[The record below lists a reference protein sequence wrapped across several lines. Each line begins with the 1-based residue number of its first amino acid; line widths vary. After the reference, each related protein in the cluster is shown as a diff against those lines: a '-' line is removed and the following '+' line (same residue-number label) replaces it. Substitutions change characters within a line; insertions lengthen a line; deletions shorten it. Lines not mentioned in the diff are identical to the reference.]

1 MSDLNMCGLC
11 SYLVYIKYLH
21 FRNIDFAAYI
31 RIRVP
36 TPPPTSRIRRA
47 SDEKS
52 LLARLGLWVLV
63 CQIKARSDYGVSNAP
78 CYSKGAKYQGSL
90 SVISWY

>member
-11 SYLVYIKYLH
+11 SCLVYIKYLH
-21 FRNIDFAAYI
+21 FRNIDFTAYM

-36 TPPPTSRIRRA
+36 TPPPTSRNRRA

-52 LLARLGLWVLV
+52 SLAH
-63 CQIKARSDYGVSNAP
+63 SDYGVSNAP
-78 CYSKGAKYQGSL
+78 YYSTGAKYQGSL

>member
-21 FRNIDFAAYI
+21 FRNIDFATYI

-52 LLARLGLWVLV
+52 SLAGFISI
-63 CQIKARSDYGVSNAP
+63 CVSNQKMENNLAAP
-78 CYSKGAKYQGSL
+78 WNSERC
-90 SVISWY
+90 